1 MICSDHSSRTYLVFD
16 DDRLANPFPKAFTNF
31 SGEDIG
37 CRGGA
42 ATTNLI
48 GPFVNAYSRADTLK
62 EVMHAEAIRKFLL
75 FIWNAPDKGA

>member
-1 MICSDHSSRTYLVFD
+1 MTDWPILFP
-16 DDRLANPFPKAFTNF
+16 RLSPIFLARI
-31 SGEDIG
+31 SGAAP
-37 CRGGA
+37 GGA